1 MLGGACV
8 IGECSYDDDVITIE
22 CDGYASVV
30 FLDEC
35 FCLNGFE
42 CCCECVRWKGF
53 DLYVVAVVIV
63 VVVAVGVVVVFVGLR
78 EFVECLGNV
87 FWRVSMVAVVE

>member
-8 IGECSYDDDVITIE
+8 IGECCDDDDVITIE
-22 CDGYASVV
+22 CDWYASVV

-42 CCCECVRWKGF
+42 CCCERVRWEGF
-53 DLYVVAVVIV
+53 DLYVVVV
-63 VVVAVGVVVVFVGLR
+63 VVVAVGMVVFVGLS
-78 EFVECLGNV
+78 EFVECFENV
-87 FWRVSMVAVVE
+87 FC